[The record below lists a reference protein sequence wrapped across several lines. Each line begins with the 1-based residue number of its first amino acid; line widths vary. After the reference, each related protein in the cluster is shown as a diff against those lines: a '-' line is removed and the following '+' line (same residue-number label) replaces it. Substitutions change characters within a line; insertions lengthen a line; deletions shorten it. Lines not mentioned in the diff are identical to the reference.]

1 MMVAFGPGRRLFAF
15 LMVVALTTM
24 MATLSACGSADGG
37 QGDRQGDGSRP
48 TTQHHASGHEA
59 EAAGGG
65 QQNTEPAPPDDSS
78 KGTGG
83 GAAGGKVYQVGDAGE
98 VELGVEN
105 GRPVLMEAWPN
116 AGWNANVTREGNELK
131 VHFRR
136 GEAEWEFEAEPEHGG
151 IKVKSEPG

>member
-59 EAAGGG
+59 ESASRTLNRHHPTTAAR
-65 QQNTEPAPPDDSS
+65 A
-78 KGTGG
+78 
-83 GAAGGKVYQVGDAGE
+83 
-98 VELGVEN
+98 
-105 GRPVLMEAWPN
+105 
-116 AGWNANVTREGNELK
+116 
-131 VHFRR
+131 R
-136 GEAEWEFEAEPEHGG
+136 GERPLAAR
-151 IKVKSEPG
+151 STR